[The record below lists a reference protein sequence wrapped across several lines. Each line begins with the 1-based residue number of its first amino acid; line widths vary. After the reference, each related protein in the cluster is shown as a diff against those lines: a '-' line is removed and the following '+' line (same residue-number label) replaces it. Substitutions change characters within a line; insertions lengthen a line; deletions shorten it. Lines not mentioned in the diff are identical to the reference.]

1 MNTRRSWTTA
11 SSEPPGQWRGP
22 AERIQDRG
30 ERWPGKAGAR
40 TRSDGVPGLFDQLQ
54 IARRRGGVDGEAQY
68 VTGKSEPGGSLGA
81 RGNARLAVW
90 DTMGHQRTPPPRVPY
105 PRGRHTTAVPAPHGA
120 EPRACE
126 PPPPSPISGR
136 HARRSSRASSY
147 SRVRRVSVPSVIA
160 SGLRSQ
166 MRTCTTSGDIC
177 STVHSIARYVG
188 RQVLRLVVV
197 HPSRQ
202 PVTVLEHAQVRVM
215 RTHENRPSTTSSS
228 LQTPLAR
235 FGPPPHPDHLRRYI
249 SLC

>member
-11 SSEPPGQWRGP
+11 SSEPPGQWRVP

-30 ERWPGKAGAR
+30 ERWPGKAGRR

-126 PPPPSPISGR
+126 PPSPSPISGR
-136 HARRSSRASSY
+136 HARRSSRTSSY
-147 SRVRRVSVPSVIA
+147 SCVRRVS
-160 SGLRSQ
+160 LRYRVRTSSTDE
-166 MRTCTTSGDIC
+166 TCT
-177 STVHSIARYVG
+177 
-188 RQVLRLVVV
+188 
-197 HPSRQ
+197 
-202 PVTVLEHAQVRVM
+202 E
-215 RTHENRPSTTSSS
+215 
-228 LQTPLAR
+228 
-235 FGPPPHPDHLRRYI
+235 
-249 SLC
+249 